1 MPELCPTGLVVTK
14 RAAHYFAPAACM
26 ELGDAS
32 AEELVA
38 VDPATGGV
46 AADVA
51 EREAD
56 VVVVLALVSYAFYFA
71 VRAVAGCVRKGVRYA

>member
-1 MPELCPTGLVVTK
+1 MPEPRPSGLFIAK
-14 RAAHYFAPAACM
+14 RGVHHFAPAACM

-46 AADVA
+46 VADVA
-51 EREAD
+51 DREAD